1 METKELD
8 IVNHD
13 SIIIDFDTEAAMIR
27 AKEAVSTVMKVIKNR
42 PEPLIIKGKQ
52 YMEYQDWRLLA
63 LYFGITTRIDNVTEL
78 NELCEYTDPNSG
90 IKGNRI
96 KFIGFT
102 VEASALRDGKPL
114 TTSNAEC
121 TRYEKN
127 WISKDRFQLREMA
140 TIRAKRSALKDVL
153 RWVFSMASLDMPE
166 IDALEVDKDLDEGE
180 RLF

>member
-1 METKELD
+1 MVNELD

-13 SIIIDFDTEAAMIR
+13 SLIADFNTGQAMIR
-27 AKEAVSTVMKVIKNR
+27 AKEAVSTVMKVIANR

-63 LYFGITTRIDNVTEL
+63 LYFGITTQIDNVTEI
-78 NELCEYTDPNSG
+78 NEMHDYADPNTG
-90 IKGNRI
+90 CNGQRM

-102 VEASALRDGKPL
+102 VDASTLRDGKVL
-114 TTSNAEC
+114 TTSSAEC
-121 TRYEKN
+121 TRYEAN
-127 WISKDRFQLREMA
+127 WLKKDRFQLREMA

-153 RWVFSMASLDMPE
+153 RWVFSMASLEMPE
-166 IDALEVDKDLDEGE
+166 LNDLEVDKDLDEGE